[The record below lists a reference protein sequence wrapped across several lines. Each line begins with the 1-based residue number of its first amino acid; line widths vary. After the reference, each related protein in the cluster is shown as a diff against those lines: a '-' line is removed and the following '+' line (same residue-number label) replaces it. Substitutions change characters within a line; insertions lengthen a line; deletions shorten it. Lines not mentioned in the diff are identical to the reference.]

1 MAYMPPQPPPQPPW
15 GYDPRFYPPQRRS
28 VDLSSGHLPIA
39 LVVTGFAF
47 VAWAT
52 YYGTGT
58 LKNIETSQER
68 ILNKV
73 ETYAQRSDERA
84 ARLEAALAKSDREGF
99 SKTDHEL
106 WCAKTEAILN
116 NKGWK
121 CAETESGRAA
131 FDSPSIWDGHL
142 GPTAPV
148 ADIGPDQPIGRWSQ
162 PKVRAT
168 P

>member
-15 GYDPRFYPPQRRS
+15 GYDPRFYPQPRKS

-39 LVVTGFAF
+39 LVITGFAF

-58 LKNIETSQER
+58 LKSIETSQER

-84 ARLEAALAKSDREGF
+84 ARLESALAKSDREGF
-99 SKTDHEL
+99 SKTDHAL
-106 WCAKTEAILN
+106 WCAKTEAAN
-116 NKGWK
+116 REWK
-121 CAETESGRAA
+121 CADSIRADHTGDEKAPPPIWHGFGKTMAEDWQTSVSPGR
-131 FDSPSIWDGHL
+131 SR
-142 GPTAPV
+142 
-148 ADIGPDQPIGRWSQ
+148 Q
-162 PKVRAT
+162 
-168 P
+168 